1 MEGARKKIQH
11 FLNAKEDREII
22 FSSGTTHSINI
33 LAQSWGRKNLKK
45 GDEILLSELEHHSNI
60 VPWQMVCESTGAIL
74 KVIPVT
80 DSGELDMSSFE
91 ALLSSRCKMLSIAHI
106 SNALGTVNPI
116 KIMIDKAHKVGAL
129 VHIDGAQAVAHLPLD
144 VQELDCDFYSFS
156 GHKLYGPTGIGIFY
170 GKAEL
175 LEKMDPLF
183 GGGEM
188 IKSVSF
194 EKTTYNEIPFKFEAG
209 TPHIAGIIGLG
220 AAIDFMNSLDWN
232 EMRAHEKKV
241 LSKAL
246 SELQKIEGI
255 RFIGL
260 PAERSGVISFL
271 VGDIHPSDLGT
282 LLDKLGIAV
291 RTGHHC
297 TEPLMNRFQIPGTVR
312 ASFSVYNNENDVMR
326 LVEGLQRVI
335 PMLS

>member
-1 MEGARKKIQH
+1 
-11 FLNAKEDREII
+11 
-22 FSSGTTHSINI
+22 
-33 LAQSWGRKNLKK
+33 
-45 GDEILLSELEHHSNI
+45 
-60 VPWQMVCESTGAIL
+60 
-74 KVIPVT
+74 
-80 DSGELDMSSFE
+80 
-91 ALLSSRCKMLSIAHI
+91 MLSIAHI